1 MKRYFLRKFLISI
14 VFILFALNINL
25 FSQQA
30 TSQSIVDWTK
40 PAFFSTAELDISE
53 SNIVLPSGRGAAK
66 TILESKIPLLIK
78 DPLLSLPVDSSLKLG
93 DTVLQDTLSLEEIT
107 NIIQD
112 GKQSASVYSN
122 EKDSI
127 IINHTIKLN
136 DISSKLVKHSFPYKP
151 NSPIEKTATRKY
163 TGIIID
169 ARGVLPVQGE
179 FVTSTGNPCLFH
191 TTAIF
196 LRRGISMRSINQF
209 GDIGDN
215 FRVGFSRWW
224 RVVKIYLKKCVF
236 VRSSDENLYRDR
248 IGNDPLRITA
258 KKIFGINRTDPVISK
273 KDALKILSLDENREL
288 LKQGRVIIL
297 LDKEQLVYSVGA
309 PEKNDSYYV
318 VYRDTK
324 NFFYERKIPDVEI
337 TDTYKGIQIS
347 IQDIKFVA
355 DSSEILPEEK
365 ERLDAIY
372 EELHKITKNN
382 EFTIMVEGHTA
393 SVGKPIGEMNLSVE
407 RAGTIINQL
416 VERGMNRNIFS
427 YKGYGGTLPIGDNS
441 TNEGRAQNRRVEII
455 IIPKA
460 TYIQRVP

>member
-1 MKRYFLRKFLISI
+1 MKRYFLRKFLILI
-14 VFILFALNINL
+14 VFTLFALNINL

-53 SNIVLPSGRGAAK
+53 SNIILPSGRGAAK

-179 FVTSTGNPCLFH
+179 FVTSTGNPCLFPKVWNEEMELIYEKNIEDSKV
-191 TTAIF
+191 AKE
-196 LRRGISMRSINQF
+196 LGIVNYH
-209 GDIGDN
+209 
-215 FRVGFSRWW
+215 W
-224 RVVKIYLKKCVF
+224 
-236 VRSSDENLYRDR
+236 SSDENLYRDR

-460 TYIQRVP
+460 TYIQRIP

>member
-179 FVTSTGNPCLFH
+179 FVTSTGTPCLFPKVWNEEMELIYEKNIEDSKV
-191 TTAIF
+191 AKE
-196 LRRGISMRSINQF
+196 LGIVNYH
-209 GDIGDN
+209 
-215 FRVGFSRWW
+215 W
-224 RVVKIYLKKCVF
+224 
-236 VRSSDENLYRDR
+236 SSDENLYRDR

>member
-1 MKRYFLRKFLISI
+1 MKRYFLRKFLILI

-179 FVTSTGNPCLFH
+179 FVTSTGNPCLFPKVWNEEMELIYEKNIEDSKV
-191 TTAIF
+191 AKE
-196 LRRGISMRSINQF
+196 LGIVNYH
-209 GDIGDN
+209 
-215 FRVGFSRWW
+215 W
-224 RVVKIYLKKCVF
+224 
-236 VRSSDENLYRDR
+236 SSDENLYRDR

-297 LDKEQLVYSVGA
+297 LDKKQLVYSVGA

>member
-14 VFILFALNINL
+14 VFTLFALNINL

-179 FVTSTGNPCLFH
+179 FVTSTGNPCLFPKVWNEEMELIYEKNIEYSKV
-191 TTAIF
+191 AKE
-196 LRRGISMRSINQF
+196 LGIVNYH
-209 GDIGDN
+209 
-215 FRVGFSRWW
+215 W
-224 RVVKIYLKKCVF
+224 
-236 VRSSDENLYRDR
+236 SSDENLYRDR

>member
-1 MKRYFLRKFLISI
+1 MKKAFLLFC
-14 VFILFALNINL
+14 VILFLNINI

-30 TSQSIVDWTK
+30 SSQSTVDWTK
-40 PAFFSTAELDISE
+40 PAFFSTTELDISK
-53 SNIVLPSGRGAAK
+53 SNITLPSGRGAAN
-66 TILESKIPLLIK
+66 TILDSKIPELIK
-78 DPLLSLPVDSSLKLG
+78 DPLLSLPVDSSKKLG
-93 DTVLQDTLSLEEIT
+93 DTILQDTLSLEEIT

-112 GKQSASVYSN
+112 GKKSVPVYSN
-122 EKDSI
+122 ENDSI

-136 DISSKLVKHSFPYKP
+136 DISSRLVKHSFPYKP
-151 NSPIEKTATRKY
+151 NAPIEKTASRVY

-169 ARGVLPVQGE
+169 ARGILPVQGE
-179 FVTSTGNPCLFH
+179 FVTSTGNPCLFPKVWNEEMELIYEKNIENSK
-191 TTAIF
+191 TAKEK
-196 LRRGISMRSINQF
+196 GI
-209 GDIGDN
+209 
-215 FRVGFSRWW
+215 VTYHW
-224 RVVKIYLKKCVF
+224 
-236 VRSSDENLYRDR
+236 SSDENLYRDR

-288 LKQGRVIIL
+288 LKKGKVIIL

-309 PEKNDSYYV
+309 PEKDESYYV
-318 VYRDTK
+318 IYRDTK

-365 ERLDAIY
+365 ERIDAIY

-416 VERGMNRNIFS
+416 VDRGMNRNMFS
-427 YKGYGGTLPIGDNS
+427 YKGYGGTIPIGDND
-441 TNEGRAQNRRVEII
+441 TPEGRAQNRRVEII

>member
-1 MKRYFLRKFLISI
+1 MKKA
-14 VFILFALNINL
+14 ILFICILSIFNINI

-30 TSQSIVDWTK
+30 TSQSTVDWTK
-40 PAFFSTAELDISE
+40 PAFFSTAELNISE
-53 SNIVLPSGRGAAK
+53 SNIILPSGRGAAS
-66 TILESKIPLLIK
+66 TILETKIPLLVK
-78 DPLLSLPVDSSLKLG
+78 DPLLSLPVDSSKKLG

-107 NIIQD
+107 QIIQD
-112 GKQSASVYSN
+112 GKKTAPVYSN
-122 EKDSI
+122 ENDSI

-136 DISSKLVKHSFPYKP
+136 DISSKLVKHNIPYKP
-151 NSPIEKTATRKY
+151 ETPIEKTASRVY

-169 ARGVLPVQGE
+169 ARGILPVQGE
-179 FVTSTGNPCLFH
+179 FVTSTGNPCLFPKVWNENMELIYEKNIENSK
-191 TTAIF
+191 TAKEQ
-196 LRRGISMRSINQF
+196 GIVSYH
-209 GDIGDN
+209 
-215 FRVGFSRWW
+215 W
-224 RVVKIYLKKCVF
+224 
-236 VRSSDENLYRDR
+236 SSDENLYRDR

-258 KKIFGINRTDPVISK
+258 KKIFGINRTDPVISN

-288 LKQGRVIIL
+288 LKKGKVIIL

-309 PEKNDSYYV
+309 PEKDESYYV
-318 VYRDTK
+318 IYRDTK

-365 ERLDAIY
+365 ERIDAIY
-372 EELHKITKNN
+372 EELHKITKDN

-416 VERGMNRNIFS
+416 VDRGMNRNMFS
-427 YKGYGGTLPIGDNS
+427 YKGYGGTIPIGDND
-441 TNEGRAQNRRVEII
+441 TPEGRAQNRRVEII

>member
-14 VFILFALNINL
+14 VFTLFALNINL

-169 ARGVLPVQGE
+169 ARGVLQVQGE
-179 FVTSTGNPCLFH
+179 FVTSTGNPCLFPKVWNEEMELIYEKNIEDSKV
-191 TTAIF
+191 AKE
-196 LRRGISMRSINQF
+196 LGIVNYH
-209 GDIGDN
+209 
-215 FRVGFSRWW
+215 W
-224 RVVKIYLKKCVF
+224 
-236 VRSSDENLYRDR
+236 SSDENLYRDR

>member
-1 MKRYFLRKFLISI
+1 MKKA
-14 VFILFALNINL
+14 ILFICILSIFNINL

-30 TSQSIVDWTK
+30 TSKSTVDWTK
-40 PAFFSTAELDISE
+40 PAFFSTAELNISE
-53 SNIVLPSGRGAAK
+53 SNIILPSGRGAAS
-66 TILESKIPLLIK
+66 TILETKIPLLIK
-78 DPLLSLPVDSSLKLG
+78 DPLLSLPVDSSKKLG

-107 NIIQD
+107 KIIQD
-112 GKQSASVYSN
+112 GKKTAPVYSN
-122 EKDSI
+122 ENDSI

-136 DISSKLVKHSFPYKP
+136 DISSKLVKHSIPYKP
-151 NSPIEKTATRKY
+151 ESPIEKTASRVY

-169 ARGVLPVQGE
+169 ARGILPVQGE
-179 FVTSTGNPCLFH
+179 FVTSTGNPCLFPKVWNEDMELIYEKNIENSK
-191 TTAIF
+191 TAKEQ
-196 LRRGISMRSINQF
+196 GIVSYH
-209 GDIGDN
+209 
-215 FRVGFSRWW
+215 W
-224 RVVKIYLKKCVF
+224 
-236 VRSSDENLYRDR
+236 SSDENLYRDR

-258 KKIFGINRTDPVISK
+258 KKIFGINRTDPVISN
-273 KDALKILSLDENREL
+273 KDALKILSLGENREL

-309 PEKNDSYYV
+309 PEKDESYYV
-318 VYRDTK
+318 IYRDTK

-365 ERLDAIY
+365 ERIDAIY
-372 EELHKITKNN
+372 EELHKITKDN

-416 VERGMNRNIFS
+416 VERGMKRSMFS
-427 YKGYGGTLPIGDNS
+427 YKGYGGTIPIGDND
-441 TNEGRAQNRRVEII
+441 TPEGRAQNRRVEII

>member
-53 SNIVLPSGRGAAK
+53 SNIILPSGRGAAK

-179 FVTSTGNPCLFH
+179 FVTSTGNPCLFPKVWNEEMELIYEKNIEDSKV
-191 TTAIF
+191 AKE
-196 LRRGISMRSINQF
+196 LGIVNYH
-209 GDIGDN
+209 
-215 FRVGFSRWW
+215 W
-224 RVVKIYLKKCVF
+224 
-236 VRSSDENLYRDR
+236 SSDENLYRDR

>member
-1 MKRYFLRKFLISI
+1 MKKPFLL
-14 VFILFALNINL
+14 VFSVLLFNINI
-25 FSQQA
+25 FSQEA
-30 TSQSIVDWTK
+30 TSQSTVDWTK
-40 PAFFSTAELDISE
+40 PSFFSTAELEISKN
-53 SNIVLPSGRGAAK
+53 NIILPSGRGAAN
-66 TILESKIPLLIK
+66 TILDSKIPLLIK
-78 DPLLSLPVDSSLKLG
+78 DPLLSLAVDSSKRIG
-93 DTVLQDTLSLEEIT
+93 DMVLQDNLSLEEIT

-112 GKQSASVYSN
+112 GKKTAPVYST

-136 DISSKLVKHSFPYKP
+136 DISSRLVKHSYPYKP
-151 NSPIEKTATRKY
+151 NSPIEKTASRVY

-179 FVTSTGNPCLFH
+179 FVTSTGNPCLFPKVWNEEMELIYEKNIEDSK
-191 TTAIF
+191 TAKEA
-196 LRRGISMRSINQF
+196 GI
-209 GDIGDN
+209 
-215 FRVGFSRWW
+215 VTYHW
-224 RVVKIYLKKCVF
+224 
-236 VRSSDENLYRDR
+236 SSDENLYRDR

-273 KDALKILSLDENREL
+273 KDALKILSVEENREL
-288 LKQGRVIIL
+288 LRQGRVIIL
-297 LDKEQLVYSVGA
+297 LDKEQLVYSVGV
-309 PEKNDSYYV
+309 PEKNESYYV
-318 VYRDTK
+318 IYRDTK

-365 ERLDAIY
+365 DRLDAIY
-372 EELHKITKNN
+372 EELYRITKNN

-416 VERGMNRNIFS
+416 VERGMNKNMFS

-441 TNEGRAQNRRVEII
+441 TPEGRAQNRRVEII

>member
-1 MKRYFLRKFLISI
+1 MKRYFLRKFLILI
-14 VFILFALNINL
+14 VFTLFALNINL

-179 FVTSTGNPCLFH
+179 FVTSTGNPCLFPKVWNEEMELIYEKNIEDSKV
-191 TTAIF
+191 AKE
-196 LRRGISMRSINQF
+196 LGIVNYH
-209 GDIGDN
+209 
-215 FRVGFSRWW
+215 W
-224 RVVKIYLKKCVF
+224 
-236 VRSSDENLYRDR
+236 SSDENLYRDR

-460 TYIQRVP
+460 TYIQRIP

>member
-53 SNIVLPSGRGAAK
+53 SNIILPSGRDAAK

-179 FVTSTGNPCLFH
+179 FVTSTGNPCLFPKVWNEEMELIYEKNIEDSKV
-191 TTAIF
+191 AKE
-196 LRRGISMRSINQF
+196 LGIVNYH
-209 GDIGDN
+209 
-215 FRVGFSRWW
+215 W
-224 RVVKIYLKKCVF
+224 
-236 VRSSDENLYRDR
+236 SSDENLYRDR

>member
-1 MKRYFLRKFLISI
+1 MKRYFLRKFLILI

-112 GKQSASVYSN
+112 GKQNASVYSN

-179 FVTSTGNPCLFH
+179 FVTSTGNPCLFPKVWNEEMELIYEKNIEDSKV
-191 TTAIF
+191 AKE
-196 LRRGISMRSINQF
+196 LGIVNYH
-209 GDIGDN
+209 
-215 FRVGFSRWW
+215 W
-224 RVVKIYLKKCVF
+224 
-236 VRSSDENLYRDR
+236 SSDENLYRDR

>member
-179 FVTSTGNPCLFH
+179 FVTSTGNPCLFPKVWNEEMELIYEKNIEDSKV
-191 TTAIF
+191 AKE
-196 LRRGISMRSINQF
+196 LGIVNYH
-209 GDIGDN
+209 
-215 FRVGFSRWW
+215 W
-224 RVVKIYLKKCVF
+224 
-236 VRSSDENLYRDR
+236 SSDENLYRDR

>member
-1 MKRYFLRKFLISI
+1 MKKA
-14 VFILFALNINL
+14 ILFICILSIFNINL

-30 TSQSIVDWTK
+30 TSQSTVDWTK
-40 PAFFSTAELDISE
+40 PAFFSTAELNITE
-53 SNIVLPSGRGAAK
+53 SNIILPSGRGAAS
-66 TILESKIPLLIK
+66 TILETKIPLLIK
-78 DPLLSLPVDSSLKLG
+78 DPLLSLPVDSSKKLG

-107 NIIQD
+107 QIIQD
-112 GKQSASVYSN
+112 GKKTAPVYSN
-122 EKDSI
+122 ENDSI

-136 DISSKLVKHSFPYKP
+136 DISSKLVKHSIPYKP
-151 NSPIEKTATRKY
+151 ESPIEKTASRVY

-169 ARGVLPVQGE
+169 ARGILPVQGE
-179 FVTSTGNPCLFH
+179 FVTSTGNPCLFPKVWNEDMELLYEKNIENSK
-191 TTAIF
+191 TAKEQ
-196 LRRGISMRSINQF
+196 GIVSYH
-209 GDIGDN
+209 
-215 FRVGFSRWW
+215 W
-224 RVVKIYLKKCVF
+224 
-236 VRSSDENLYRDR
+236 SSDENLYRDR

-258 KKIFGINRTDPVISK
+258 KKIFGINRTDPVISN
-273 KDALKILSLDENREL
+273 KDALKILSIDENREL

-309 PEKNDSYYV
+309 PEKDESYYV
-318 VYRDTK
+318 IYRDTK

-365 ERLDAIY
+365 ERIDAIY
-372 EELHKITKNN
+372 EELYRITKDN

-416 VERGMNRNIFS
+416 VERGMKRSMFS
-427 YKGYGGTLPIGDNS
+427 YKGYGGTIPIGDNN
-441 TNEGRAQNRRVEII
+441 TPEGRAQNRRVEII

>member
-14 VFILFALNINL
+14 VFTLFALNINL

-179 FVTSTGNPCLFH
+179 FVTSTGNPCLFPKVWNEEMELIYEKNIEDSKV
-191 TTAIF
+191 AKE
-196 LRRGISMRSINQF
+196 LGIVNYH
-209 GDIGDN
+209 
-215 FRVGFSRWW
+215 W
-224 RVVKIYLKKCVF
+224 
-236 VRSSDENLYRDR
+236 SSDENLYRDR

>member
-14 VFILFALNINL
+14 VFTLFALNINL

-40 PAFFSTAELDISE
+40 PAFFSTAELDISV

-179 FVTSTGNPCLFH
+179 FVTSTGNPCLFPKVWNEEMELIYEKNIEDSKV
-191 TTAIF
+191 AKE
-196 LRRGISMRSINQF
+196 LGIVNYH
-209 GDIGDN
+209 
-215 FRVGFSRWW
+215 W
-224 RVVKIYLKKCVF
+224 
-236 VRSSDENLYRDR
+236 SSDENLYRDR

>member
-1 MKRYFLRKFLISI
+1 MKRYFLKKFLISI
-14 VFILFALNINL
+14 VFTLFALNINL

-53 SNIVLPSGRGAAK
+53 SNIILPSGRGAAK

-179 FVTSTGNPCLFH
+179 FVTSTGNPCLFPKVWNEEMELIYEKNIEDSKV
-191 TTAIF
+191 AKE
-196 LRRGISMRSINQF
+196 LGIVNYH
-209 GDIGDN
+209 
-215 FRVGFSRWW
+215 W
-224 RVVKIYLKKCVF
+224 
-236 VRSSDENLYRDR
+236 SSDENLYRDR

>member
-1 MKRYFLRKFLISI
+1 MKRCFLIKFLISI
-14 VFILFALNINL
+14 VFTLFALNINL

-179 FVTSTGNPCLFH
+179 FVTSTGNPCLFPKVWNEEMELIYEKNIEDSKV
-191 TTAIF
+191 AKE
-196 LRRGISMRSINQF
+196 LGIVNYH
-209 GDIGDN
+209 
-215 FRVGFSRWW
+215 W
-224 RVVKIYLKKCVF
+224 
-236 VRSSDENLYRDR
+236 SSDENLYRDR

>member
-1 MKRYFLRKFLISI
+1 MKRYFLRKFLILI
-14 VFILFALNINL
+14 VFTLFALNINL

-179 FVTSTGNPCLFH
+179 FVTSTGNPCLFPKVWNEEMELIYEKNIEDSKV
-191 TTAIF
+191 AKE
-196 LRRGISMRSINQF
+196 LGIVNYH
-209 GDIGDN
+209 
-215 FRVGFSRWW
+215 W
-224 RVVKIYLKKCVF
+224 
-236 VRSSDENLYRDR
+236 SSDENLYRDR

-393 SVGKPIGEMNLSVE
+393 SVGKPIGEMNLSIE

-460 TYIQRVP
+460 TYIQRIP

>member
-1 MKRYFLRKFLISI
+1 MKRYFLRKFLILI
-14 VFILFALNINL
+14 VFTLFALNINL

-53 SNIVLPSGRGAAK
+53 SNIILPSGRGAAK

-179 FVTSTGNPCLFH
+179 FVTSTGNPCLFPKVWNEEMELIYEKNIEDSKV
-191 TTAIF
+191 AKE
-196 LRRGISMRSINQF
+196 LGIVNYH
-209 GDIGDN
+209 
-215 FRVGFSRWW
+215 W
-224 RVVKIYLKKCVF
+224 
-236 VRSSDENLYRDR
+236 SSDENLYRDR

>member
-1 MKRYFLRKFLISI
+1 MKKA
-14 VFILFALNINL
+14 ILFICILSIFNINI

-30 TSQSIVDWTK
+30 TSQSTVDWTK
-40 PAFFSTAELDISE
+40 PAFFSTAELNITE
-53 SNIVLPSGRGAAK
+53 SNIILPSGRGAAS
-66 TILESKIPLLIK
+66 TILETKIPLLIK
-78 DPLLSLPVDSSLKLG
+78 DPLLSLPVDSSKKLG

-107 NIIQD
+107 KIIQD
-112 GKQSASVYSN
+112 GKKTAPIYSN
-122 EKDSI
+122 ENDSI

-136 DISSKLVKHSFPYKP
+136 DISSKLVKHSYPYKP
-151 NSPIEKTATRKY
+151 DSPIEKTASRVY

-169 ARGVLPVQGE
+169 ARGILPVQGE
-179 FVTSTGNPCLFH
+179 FVTSTGNPCLFPKVWNEDMELIYEKNIENSK
-191 TTAIF
+191 TAKEK
-196 LRRGISMRSINQF
+196 GIVSYH
-209 GDIGDN
+209 
-215 FRVGFSRWW
+215 W
-224 RVVKIYLKKCVF
+224 
-236 VRSSDENLYRDR
+236 SSDENLYRDR

-258 KKIFGINRTDPVISK
+258 KKIFGINRTDPVISN
-273 KDALKILSLDENREL
+273 KDALKILSIDENREL

-309 PEKNDSYYV
+309 PAKDESYYV
-318 VYRDTK
+318 IYRDTK

-365 ERLDAIY
+365 ERIDAIY
-372 EELHKITKNN
+372 EELYKITKDN

-416 VERGMNRNIFS
+416 VERGMNRNMFS
-427 YKGYGGTLPIGDNS
+427 YKGYGGTIPIGDND
-441 TNEGRAQNRRVEII
+441 TPEGRAQNRRVEII

>member
-1 MKRYFLRKFLISI
+1 MKKA
-14 VFILFALNINL
+14 ILFICILSIFNINI

-30 TSQSIVDWTK
+30 TSQSTVDWTK
-40 PAFFSTAELDISE
+40 PAFFSTAELNIAK
-53 SNIVLPSGRGAAK
+53 SNIILPSGRGAAS
-66 TILESKIPLLIK
+66 TILETKIPLLVK
-78 DPLLSLPVDSSLKLG
+78 DPLLSLPVDSSKKLG

-107 NIIQD
+107 QIIQD
-112 GKQSASVYSN
+112 GKKTAPVYSN
-122 EKDSI
+122 ENDSI

-136 DISSKLVKHSFPYKP
+136 DISSKLVKHNIPYKP
-151 NSPIEKTATRKY
+151 ETPIEKTASRVY

-169 ARGVLPVQGE
+169 ARGILPVQGE
-179 FVTSTGNPCLFH
+179 FVTSTGNPCLFPKVWNENMELIYEKNIENSK
-191 TTAIF
+191 TAKEQ
-196 LRRGISMRSINQF
+196 GIVSYH
-209 GDIGDN
+209 
-215 FRVGFSRWW
+215 W
-224 RVVKIYLKKCVF
+224 
-236 VRSSDENLYRDR
+236 SSDENLYRDR

-258 KKIFGINRTDPVISK
+258 KKIFGINRTDPVISN

-288 LKQGRVIIL
+288 LKKGKVIIL

-309 PEKNDSYYV
+309 PEKDESYYV
-318 VYRDTK
+318 IYRDTK

-365 ERLDAIY
+365 ERIDAIY
-372 EELHKITKNN
+372 EELHKITKDN

-416 VERGMNRNIFS
+416 VDRGMNRNMFS
-427 YKGYGGTLPIGDNS
+427 YKGYGGTIPIGDND
-441 TNEGRAQNRRVEII
+441 TPEGRAQNRHVEII

>member
-179 FVTSTGNPCLFH
+179 FVTSTGNPCLFPKVWNEEMELIYEKNIEDSKV
-191 TTAIF
+191 AKE
-196 LRRGISMRSINQF
+196 LGIVNYH
-209 GDIGDN
+209 
-215 FRVGFSRWW
+215 W
-224 RVVKIYLKKCVF
+224 
-236 VRSSDENLYRDR
+236 SSDENLYRNR

>member
-1 MKRYFLRKFLISI
+1 MKRYFLIKFLISI
-14 VFILFALNINL
+14 VFTLFALNINL

-53 SNIVLPSGRGAAK
+53 SNIILPSGRGAAK

-179 FVTSTGNPCLFH
+179 FVTSTGNPCLFPKVWNEEMELIYEKNIEDSKV
-191 TTAIF
+191 AKE
-196 LRRGISMRSINQF
+196 LGIVNYH
-209 GDIGDN
+209 
-215 FRVGFSRWW
+215 W
-224 RVVKIYLKKCVF
+224 
-236 VRSSDENLYRDR
+236 SSDENLYRDR

>member
-1 MKRYFLRKFLISI
+1 MKRYFLRKFLILI

-179 FVTSTGNPCLFH
+179 FVTSTGNPCLFPKVWNEEMELIYEKNIEDSKV
-191 TTAIF
+191 AKE
-196 LRRGISMRSINQF
+196 LGIVNYH
-209 GDIGDN
+209 
-215 FRVGFSRWW
+215 W
-224 RVVKIYLKKCVF
+224 
-236 VRSSDENLYRDR
+236 SSDENLYRDR

-297 LDKEQLVYSVGA
+297 LDKEQLVYSVGT

>member
-1 MKRYFLRKFLISI
+1 MKRCFLIKFLISI

-78 DPLLSLPVDSSLKLG
+78 DPLLSLPIDSSLKLG

-179 FVTSTGNPCLFH
+179 FVTSTGNPCLFPKVWNEEMELIYEKNIEDSKV
-191 TTAIF
+191 AKE
-196 LRRGISMRSINQF
+196 LGIVNYH
-209 GDIGDN
+209 
-215 FRVGFSRWW
+215 W
-224 RVVKIYLKKCVF
+224 
-236 VRSSDENLYRDR
+236 SSDENLYRDR

>member
-179 FVTSTGNPCLFH
+179 FVTSTGNPCLFPKVWNEEMELIYEKNIEDSKV
-191 TTAIF
+191 AKE
-196 LRRGISMRSINQF
+196 LGIVNYH
-209 GDIGDN
+209 
-215 FRVGFSRWW
+215 W
-224 RVVKIYLKKCVF
+224 
-236 VRSSDENLYRDR
+236 SSDENLYRDR

-393 SVGKPIGEMNLSVE
+393 SVGKPIGEMNLSIE

-416 VERGMNRNIFS
+416 VDRGMNRNIFS

>member
-1 MKRYFLRKFLISI
+1 MKRYFLRKFLILI
-14 VFILFALNINL
+14 VFTLFALNINL

-179 FVTSTGNPCLFH
+179 FVTSTGNPCLFPKVWNEEMELIYEKNIEDSKV
-191 TTAIF
+191 AKE
-196 LRRGISMRSINQF
+196 LGIVNYH
-209 GDIGDN
+209 
-215 FRVGFSRWW
+215 W
-224 RVVKIYLKKCVF
+224 
-236 VRSSDENLYRDR
+236 SSDENLYRDR

-355 DSSEILPEEK
+355 DSSEILPEGK

>member
-1 MKRYFLRKFLISI
+1 MKKA
-14 VFILFALNINL
+14 ILFICILSIFNINL

-30 TSQSIVDWTK
+30 TSQSTVDWTK
-40 PAFFSTAELDISE
+40 PAFFSTAELNITE
-53 SNIVLPSGRGAAK
+53 SNIILPSGRGAAS
-66 TILESKIPLLIK
+66 TILETKIPLLIK
-78 DPLLSLPVDSSLKLG
+78 DPLLSLPVDSSKKLG

-107 NIIQD
+107 QIIQD
-112 GKQSASVYSN
+112 GKKTAPVYSN
-122 EKDSI
+122 KNDSI

-136 DISSKLVKHSFPYKP
+136 DISSKLVKHSIPYKP
-151 NSPIEKTATRKY
+151 ESPIEKTASRVY

-169 ARGVLPVQGE
+169 ARGILPVQGE
-179 FVTSTGNPCLFH
+179 FVTSTGNPCLFPKVWNEDMELLYEKNIENSK
-191 TTAIF
+191 TAKEK
-196 LRRGISMRSINQF
+196 GIVSYH
-209 GDIGDN
+209 
-215 FRVGFSRWW
+215 W
-224 RVVKIYLKKCVF
+224 
-236 VRSSDENLYRDR
+236 SSDENLYRDR

-258 KKIFGINRTDPVISK
+258 KKIFGINRTDPVISN
-273 KDALKILSLDENREL
+273 KDALKILSIDENREL

-309 PEKNDSYYV
+309 PEKDESYYV
-318 VYRDTK
+318 IYRDTK

-347 IQDIKFVA
+347 IQDIKFIA

-365 ERLDAIY
+365 ERIDAIY
-372 EELHKITKNN
+372 EELYRITKDN

-416 VERGMNRNIFS
+416 VERGMKRSMFS
-427 YKGYGGTLPIGDNS
+427 YKGYGGTIPIGDND
-441 TNEGRAQNRRVEII
+441 TPEGRAQNRRVEII

>member
-1 MKRYFLRKFLISI
+1 MKRYFLRKFLILI
-14 VFILFALNINL
+14 VFTLFALNINL

-151 NSPIEKTATRKY
+151 TATRKY

-179 FVTSTGNPCLFH
+179 FVTSTGNPCLFPKVWNEEMELIYEKNIEDSKV
-191 TTAIF
+191 AKE
-196 LRRGISMRSINQF
+196 LGIVNYH
-209 GDIGDN
+209 
-215 FRVGFSRWW
+215 W
-224 RVVKIYLKKCVF
+224 
-236 VRSSDENLYRDR
+236 SSDENLYRDR

>member
-1 MKRYFLRKFLISI
+1 MKKA
-14 VFILFALNINL
+14 ILFICILSIFNINL

-30 TSQSIVDWTK
+30 TSQSTVDWTK
-40 PAFFSTAELDISE
+40 PAFFSTAELNITE
-53 SNIVLPSGRGAAK
+53 SNIILPSGRGAAS
-66 TILESKIPLLIK
+66 TILETKIPLLVK
-78 DPLLSLPVDSSLKLG
+78 DPLLSLPVDSSKKLG

-107 NIIQD
+107 QIIQD
-112 GKQSASVYSN
+112 GKKTAPVYSN
-122 EKDSI
+122 DNDSI

-136 DISSKLVKHSFPYKP
+136 DISSKLVKHSIPYKP
-151 NSPIEKTATRKY
+151 ESPIEKTASRVY

-169 ARGVLPVQGE
+169 ARGILPVQGE
-179 FVTSTGNPCLFH
+179 FVTSTGNPCLFPKVWNEDMELLYEKNIENSK
-191 TTAIF
+191 TAKEQ
-196 LRRGISMRSINQF
+196 GIVSYH
-209 GDIGDN
+209 
-215 FRVGFSRWW
+215 W
-224 RVVKIYLKKCVF
+224 
-236 VRSSDENLYRDR
+236 SSDENLYRDR

-258 KKIFGINRTDPVISK
+258 KKIFGINRTDPVISN
-273 KDALKILSLDENREL
+273 KDALKILSLEENREL

-309 PEKNDSYYV
+309 PEKDESYYV
-318 VYRDTK
+318 IYRDTK

-365 ERLDAIY
+365 ERIDAIY
-372 EELHKITKNN
+372 EELYRITKDN

-416 VERGMNRNIFS
+416 VERGMKRSMFS
-427 YKGYGGTLPIGDNS
+427 YKGYGGTIPIGDND
-441 TNEGRAQNRRVEII
+441 TPEGRAQNRRVEII

>member
-1 MKRYFLRKFLISI
+1 MKKA
-14 VFILFALNINL
+14 ILFICILSLFNINI

-30 TSQSIVDWTK
+30 TSQSTVDWTK
-40 PAFFSTAELDISE
+40 PAFFSTAELNISE
-53 SNIVLPSGRGAAK
+53 RNIILPSGRGAAN
-66 TILESKIPLLIK
+66 TILETKIPLLIK
-78 DPLLSLPVDSSLKLG
+78 DPLLSLPVDSSKKLG

-107 NIIQD
+107 KIIQD
-112 GKQSASVYSN
+112 GKKTAPVYSN
-122 EKDSI
+122 ENDSI

-151 NSPIEKTATRKY
+151 ESPIEKTASRVY

-169 ARGVLPVQGE
+169 ARGILPVQGE
-179 FVTSTGNPCLFH
+179 FVTSTGNPCLFPKVWNEDMELIYEKNIENSK
-191 TTAIF
+191 TAKEK
-196 LRRGISMRSINQF
+196 GIVSYH
-209 GDIGDN
+209 
-215 FRVGFSRWW
+215 W
-224 RVVKIYLKKCVF
+224 
-236 VRSSDENLYRDR
+236 SSDENLYRDR

-258 KKIFGINRTDPVISK
+258 KKIFGINRTDPVISN

-309 PEKNDSYYV
+309 PEKDESYYV
-318 VYRDTK
+318 IYRDTK

-365 ERLDAIY
+365 ERIDAIY
-372 EELHKITKNN
+372 EELYKITKDN

-416 VERGMNRNIFS
+416 VDRGMKRSMFS
-427 YKGYGGTLPIGDNS
+427 YKGYGGTIPIGDNN
-441 TNEGRAQNRRVEII
+441 TPEGRAQNRRVEII

-460 TYIQRVP
+460 TYIQRIP

>member
-179 FVTSTGNPCLFH
+179 FVTSTGNPCLFPKVWNEEMELIYEKNIEDSKV
-191 TTAIF
+191 AKE
-196 LRRGISMRSINQF
+196 LGIVNYH
-209 GDIGDN
+209 
-215 FRVGFSRWW
+215 W
-224 RVVKIYLKKCVF
+224 
-236 VRSSDENLYRDR
+236 SSDENLYRDR

-460 TYIQRVP
+460 TYIQRIP

>member
-14 VFILFALNINL
+14 VFTLFALNINL

-53 SNIVLPSGRGAAK
+53 SNIILPSGRGAAK

-179 FVTSTGNPCLFH
+179 FVTSTGNPCLFPKVWNEEMELIYEKNIEDSKV
-191 TTAIF
+191 AKE
-196 LRRGISMRSINQF
+196 LGIVNYH
-209 GDIGDN
+209 
-215 FRVGFSRWW
+215 W
-224 RVVKIYLKKCVF
+224 
-236 VRSSDENLYRDR
+236 SSDENLYRDR

-297 LDKEQLVYSVGA
+297 LDKEQLVYFVGA